1 LHATGALC
9 NRVSNRM
16 MDACEIE
23 LSAFSVHPPLTLAV
37 DWE

>member
-1 LHATGALC
+1 
-9 NRVSNRM
+9 M